1 MSAEVRT
8 AADEGPCIGHAD
20 RMEAEVPACERYS
33 ITPADAG
40 MLQKVAVTEPGLR
53 HLLLRE
59 YAERHGVDAL
69 AGLFGEFIGLANRLA
84 TNAVEQAELILITEG
99 NMHPHEAEKLNGPSV
114 LGALEGIK
122 LAARADSVERCGGC
136 AFRLGSMAN
145 MSATTTIDARGCIPP
160 GSDPF
165 MCHEN
170 MDGHGNPTKAC
181 AGWAQAR
188 KKEHH
193 DR

>member
-1 MSAEVRT
+1 MVAVR
-8 AADEGPCIGHAD
+8 APADEGACAGHAD
-20 RMEAEVPACERYS
+20 RMEAEVPAWERYS
-33 ITPADAG
+33 ITPTDAA
-40 MLQKVAVTEPGLR
+40 MLQRVAIVEPQLR
-53 HLLLRE
+53 PLLLRD

-99 NMHPHEAEKLNGPSV
+99 GMHPHEVEKLNGPSV
-114 LGALEGIK
+114 IGALEGVK
-122 LAARADSVERCGGC
+122 LAARADTSSKCGGC

-145 MSATTTIDARGCIPP
+145 MSAVTTLDARGCIPP
-160 GSDPF
+160 GEQPF

-170 MDGHGNPTKAC
+170 MDANDQPTRAC

-188 KKEHH
+188 KQEHH
-193 DR
+193 DG